1 VVIRGHLWSFVVT
14 RVQRRRKHQKI
25 GGAPASR
32 GTLGYRKGHLKNFT
46 GNVGDGGR
54 GEGGRR
60 EKFSRR
66 TIPKL
71 HVFDHIVLKTWK
83 FPNKKGT
90 FDVKVVLYNKFSRFA
105 NFRKIQKPVH
115 YTILHNIRWF

>member
-1 VVIRGHLWSFVVT
+1 
-14 RVQRRRKHQKI
+14 VQRRRKHQKI

-90 FDVKVVLYNKFSRFA
+90 FDVNLVFTATLACTKRAIFVTKKGTFHHKKRYFSSQKRAILVL
-105 NFRKIQKPVH
+105 
-115 YTILHNIRWF
+115 